1 MTRDKWRKLWDRC
14 MACGKRSA
22 WPGYEIHE
30 IACGP
35 ARQAA
40 MKESAAWLFLCSGC
54 HRGDTGMEDYSVWPI
69 ARQLC
74 LKRKYDNPNYDR
86 EAVNRLRGRAPNA
99 ISEEDVDKYA
109 DTV

>member
-1 MTRDKWRKLWDRC
+1 MTRDKWRKQWDRC
-14 MACGKRSA
+14 MACGSTWRL
-22 WPGYEIHE
+22 EVHE
-30 IACGP
+30 IARGP
-35 ARQAA
+35 ARQRALH
-40 MKESAAWLFLCSGC
+40 EPAAWLFLCHGC
-54 HRGDTGMEDYSVWPI
+54 HHDEFDDYSVWPL

-99 ISEEDVDKYA
+99 ITEADVDQYT